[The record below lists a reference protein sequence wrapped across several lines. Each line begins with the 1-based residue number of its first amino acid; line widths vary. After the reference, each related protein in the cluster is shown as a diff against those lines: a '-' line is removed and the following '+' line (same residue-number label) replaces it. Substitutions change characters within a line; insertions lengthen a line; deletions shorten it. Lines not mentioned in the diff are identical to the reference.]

1 MENDVIRVK
10 VLGMGA
16 ALKAGFVPDQGYLKN
31 AKTGASIS
39 QQTLAT
45 LATLANTVQKGIQTG
60 ADSYPVT
67 INGTI
72 FHEGLISAEV
82 QKQEFK
88 NNLGQKTELVRFDDG
103 SLGLDHLN
111 GTVDVLTVETIAGVH
126 ADGKKSSKA

>member
-1 MENDVIRVK
+1 MENDIIRVK
-10 VLGMGA
+10 VLGLGA
-16 ALKAGFVPDQGYLKN
+16 ALAAGFVPDQGYLKN

-39 QQTLAT
+39 QTTLTAM
-45 LATLANTVQKGIQTG
+45 ANTVQKGIKTG

-82 QKQEFK
+82 QKHEFK
-88 NNLGQKTELVRFDDG
+88 NTSGQKKELVRFDDG

-111 GTVDVLTVETIAGVH
+111 GSVDVLTVETIAAVH
-126 ADGKKSSKA
+126 ADGKKTASKA